1 MDSRFEQCVLLEEME
16 DRAVAL
22 ETKTDWLLRQIET
35 YSFQPLAGARLTSLR
50 RQLIAVRLKYAML

>member
-1 MDSRFEQCVLLEEME
+1 MSARIEQCFLIEEIE

-22 ETKTDWLLRQIET
+22 ETKTDYLLRQIEA
-35 YSFQPLAGARLTSLR
+35 YSFQPLAGVRLTSLR